1 MFINELEKR
10 TAGTLTENLG
20 YAVDT
25 TTSSLLDLF
34 AISGALRTRDEDD
47 IRLKFNLAFSEDA
60 LLATKL
66 AFYTR
71 NIRGGLGERDAFRYM
86 LKELER
92 INPSIVLKNL
102 HFIPHFGRWDD
113 LFVLFDTSVEKEMIQ
128 LIKEQLDE
136 DIENTKD
143 NKSISLLA
151 KWMPSISTSSKE
163 TVALAKRFAKAWNMS
178 YKDYRKMLSE
188 LRAYLKVVEVDM
200 TAEEWEKINYSNV
213 PSNAMNKY
221 RNAFYNRDEIR
232 FKEYI
237 DTVKAGKTTIKSGTL
252 YPYNIVEK
260 IFYGNEKNDVLELQW
275 NALPNYVSGENNFLV
290 MADVSGSMWG
300 RPIATSIGLAIY
312 FAERNKGPF
321 AGRYMTFSAIPEIA
335 NVKGITLYDKVRYVE
350 NHNIGYNTN
359 LESAFMAILQTA
371 VETKCS
377 QQDLPKSLIIISDME
392 IDAYHIKGGNLNF
405 YDEMKDRFAQQGYV
419 IPNVVFWN
427 VDSRHDTYHSFKD
440 NPNVQLVSGQSAS
453 TFKLVIEGLNLTPY
467 EIMLKALNDPQ
478 YDVVTI

>member
-102 HFIPHFGRWDD
+102 HLIPHFGRWDD

-200 TAEEWEKINYSNV
+200 TAEEWEK
-213 PSNAMNKY
+213 
-221 RNAFYNRDEIR
+221 
-232 FKEYI
+232 
-237 DTVKAGKTTIKSGTL
+237 
-252 YPYNIVEK
+252 
-260 IFYGNEKNDVLELQW
+260 
-275 NALPNYVSGENNFLV
+275 
-290 MADVSGSMWG
+290 
-300 RPIATSIGLAIY
+300 
-312 FAERNKGPF
+312 
-321 AGRYMTFSAIPEIA
+321 
-335 NVKGITLYDKVRYVE
+335 
-350 NHNIGYNTN
+350 
-359 LESAFMAILQTA
+359 
-371 VETKCS
+371 
-377 QQDLPKSLIIISDME
+377 LIIQM
-392 IDAYHIKGGNLNF
+392 YHL
-405 YDEMKDRFAQQGYV
+405 MQ
-419 IPNVVFWN
+419 
-427 VDSRHDTYHSFKD
+427 
-440 NPNVQLVSGQSAS
+440 
-453 TFKLVIEGLNLTPY
+453 
-467 EIMLKALNDPQ
+467 
-478 YDVVTI
+478 